1 MTKLRH
7 YDNLGT
13 ARFITFSCH
22 QRLHLLRDPEAITS
36 LLEEINAARN
46 KYNFA
51 LLAYVIMPNHV
62 HLVIYPQ
69 PECKVGR
76 VIGEIKS
83 RTAKRIMPMLKARYP
98 ELVEKLHVDRDG
110 ENRTVL
116 WQRRCFDHNCRSP
129 EDVKEKI
136 DYCHK
141 NPIRAGL
148 VIDPAEYEW
157 SSYRWYLGEEN
168 AELRI
173 DELRL

>member
-22 QRLHLLRDPEAITS
+22 KRLHLLRDPDVINS
-36 LLEEINAARN
+36 ILEEIDAARN
-46 KYNFA
+46 IHNFA

-62 HLVIYPQ
+62 HLVIHPRA
-69 PECKVGR
+69 ECKMGR

-83 RTAKRIMPMLKARYP
+83 KAAKKIMPVFKARYP
-98 ELVEKLHVDRDG
+98 EYAEKLRIERDG
-110 ENRTVL
+110 EGRLVL
-116 WQRRCFDHNCRSP
+116 WQRRCFDHNCRTP

-148 VIDPAEYEW
+148 VSDPAEYKW
-157 SSYRWYLGEEN
+157 SSYRWYFGLETMP
-168 AELRI
+168 LRI
-173 DELRL
+173 DETKL